1 MVNRLVWA
9 QQSTAPEKI
18 IVLEEIVWHDKR
30 VELRLGYYTTSRTG
44 HWRWGQF
51 ASMIPK
57 DNLRELLMY
66 ARDK

>member
-18 IVLEEIVWHDKR
+18 IVLEEIVWPDKR

-44 HWRWGQF
+44 H
-51 ASMIPK
+51 
-57 DNLRELLMY
+57 
-66 ARDK
+66 